1 MGPSFISKKGNVSLY
16 ILFECVSKVVINIQS
31 LRQTSKKKI
40 VIRELR
46 NLNQLTNFNSIYV
59 LGLAPSFNHSLLG
72 SMLNLITFACSEEM
86 AEDMVGERGDRK
98 IYKNG

>member
-1 MGPSFISKKGNVSLY
+1 MRPSFISKKGNISLY

-59 LGLAPSFNHSLLG
+59 LGLGPSFNHSLVG
-72 SMLNLITFACSEEM
+72 SMLITFACSEEM
-86 AEDMVGERGDRK
+86 AEDMVGERGDQK
-98 IYKNG
+98 NDKNG